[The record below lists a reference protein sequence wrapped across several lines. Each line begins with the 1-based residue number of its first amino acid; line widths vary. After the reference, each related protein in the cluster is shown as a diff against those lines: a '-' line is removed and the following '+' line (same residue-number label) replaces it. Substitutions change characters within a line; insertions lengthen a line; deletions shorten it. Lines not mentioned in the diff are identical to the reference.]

1 MFKHGKRIGRILYVK
16 TLGGKWI
23 ELRMLT
29 GKWEDE
35 GGDSGMAFFSY
46 FTEIP
51 PDKGL
56 LSSSTLLH

>member
-1 MFKHGKRIGRILYVK
+1 MFTHGKRIGRILYVK

-35 GGDSGMAFFSY
+35 EGDSEMEFFSY
-46 FTEIP
+46 FSDFLPSEGFI
-51 PDKGL
+51 
-56 LSSSTLLH
+56 SSSTLSH